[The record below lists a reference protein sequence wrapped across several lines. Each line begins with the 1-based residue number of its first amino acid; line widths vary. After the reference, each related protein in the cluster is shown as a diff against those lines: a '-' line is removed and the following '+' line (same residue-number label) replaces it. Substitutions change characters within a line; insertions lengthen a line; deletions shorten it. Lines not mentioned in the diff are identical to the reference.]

1 MGSDRFAKITQRY
14 RGRNLAIVL
23 DNKIQSAPVIREAIT
38 GGEASISGLFT
49 TEEAS
54 DLAWYCARG
63 RCLRRSVSVKNV
75 PSEPVL
81 AKIPFARV

>member
-54 DLAWYCARG
+54 DLALV
-63 RCLRRSVSVKNV
+63 LRSGALPLS
-75 PSEPVL
+75 L
-81 AKIPFARV
+81 IHI